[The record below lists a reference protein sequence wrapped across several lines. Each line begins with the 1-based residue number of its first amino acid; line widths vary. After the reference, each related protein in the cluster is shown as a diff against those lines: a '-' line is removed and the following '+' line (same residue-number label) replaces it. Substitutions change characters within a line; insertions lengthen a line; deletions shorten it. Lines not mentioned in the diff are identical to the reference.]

1 MAFTLSVIRTAIYD
15 QLRANLDREVNVDVD
30 GQGMPAPR
38 VVLELDDPPAYFGT
52 FGANGVARV
61 RMRLTIDP
69 GGVDQS
75 AVIRLDDLL
84 SVGTGNNSSVIDAL
98 MVDQTFGGVLQG
110 FEFEPD
116 EYDPDNVTASFI
128 LNFIALKQGANV

>member
-1 MAFTLSVIRTAIYD
+1 MAFTLSAVRTAIYD
-15 QLRANLDREVNVDVD
+15 QLRANLARETNVDVD

-38 VVLELDDPPAYFGT
+38 VVLELADPPEYFGT
-52 FGANGVARV
+52 FGPNGVARV
-61 RMRLTIDP
+61 RMRLIVDP

-116 EYDPDNVTASFI
+116 EYDPVNVVASFI